1 VAEAKRAGGGG
12 AHGRAGEA
20 VPAASVETEARPTPT
35 QKAETAVGKA
45 KSGGVTMRC
54 VVAEGASE
62 RLDVNAMPMRG
73 SCGFLPAGLRVCLGD
88 ATRRG

>member
-1 VAEAKRAGGGG
+1 MAEAKRAGGGG

-20 VPAASVETEARPTPT
+20 VTAASVETEARPTPT

-54 VVAEGASE
+54 VVAEGARQAKWTMVFRHRNVHPQHVANTKGNDRTGQS
-62 RLDVNAMPMRG
+62 
-73 SCGFLPAGLRVCLGD
+73 
-88 ATRRG
+88 